1 VNIMTVLYWIS
12 TAMAQESAFY
22 LPKAASTLAQDVDNT
37 FSFIYWCCAVF
48 FVALMGAMFWFV
60 VAYKDKGADQ
70 KTLDLKGHHTLE
82 LVWAIFPSF
91 FLIVMFVMGFTGY
104 VNSTVSPVDAVQV
117 NVVGKR
123 WDWNFVYPTLGG
135 FESRDLV
142 VPNQDAVRLQMVSQD
157 VLHSFYIPDF
167 RIKKDVLPN
176 RYTSQ
181 WFETTDLYESSD
193 EELFYSPNFNF
204 SDAEDSPSGSKILV
218 TSKGADVK
226 SAVATQCAKDKESNP
241 ELACESNPDNVKVGL
256 HQIFCTEY
264 CGDSHSRMLAKV
276 VVLSP
281 ENFELW
287 VKAQN
292 NFDAETAYAGDVTK
306 LGEHYTSKGGCAGCH
321 SVDGSAGTGPTWK
334 GLYGKERQF
343 ADGSSTVADDNYIRM
358 SVLEP
363 AKQVVAGYPTAGMP
377 VNLHKAFGKGKEEAG
392 LSAIIEYIKTLN

>member
-1 VNIMTVLYWIS
+1 MTVLYWIS

-22 LPKAASTLAQDVDNT
+22 MPKAASTLAQDVDNT

-48 FVALMGAMFWFV
+48 FVALMGAMFWFAV
-60 VAYKDKGADQ
+60 VYKDKGPDH

-82 LVWAIFPSF
+82 LVWSIFPT
-91 FLIVMFVMGFTGY
+91 FLLIAMFVMGFTGY
-104 VNSTVSPVDAVQV
+104 VNSTVSPADAVQV
-117 NVVGKR
+117 NIVAKR
-123 WDWNFVYPTLGG
+123 WDWSFVYPTLGG

-181 WFETTDLYESSD
+181 WFETTDLYEAAD
-193 EELFYSPNFNF
+193 DELFYSPNFNF
-204 SDAEDSPSGSKILV
+204 SDAEESPSGSKVLF
-218 TSKGADVK
+218 TSRGADVK
-226 SAVATQCAKDKESNP
+226 SAVATQCAKDKEDNP
-241 ELACESNPDNVKVGL
+241 ELACESNPENVKVGL

-292 NFDAETAYAGDVTK
+292 NFDAETAYAGDVAK
-306 LGEHYTSKGGCAGCH
+306 LGEYYTSKGGCAGCH

-343 ADGSSTVADDNYIRM
+343 ADGSGTVADDNYIRM

-363 AKQVVAGYPTAGMP
+363 AKQVVSGYPAAGMP

-392 LSAIIEYIKTLN
+392 LAAIIEYIKTLK

>member
-1 VNIMTVLYWIS
+1 MTVLYWIS

-22 LPKAASTLAQDVDNT
+22 LPKAASTLAGDVDST
-37 FSFIYWCCAVF
+37 FSYIYWCCAVF
-48 FVALMGAMFWFV
+48 FVALMGAMFYFA
-60 VAYKDKGADQ
+60 VAYKDKGPDH

-82 LVWAIFPSF
+82 LVWSIFPSF
-91 FLIVMFVMGFTGY
+91 LLIAMFVMGFQGY
-104 VNSTVSPVDAVQV
+104 VKSTISPVDAVQV

-123 WDWNFVYPTLGG
+123 WDWNFTYPTLGG

-142 VPNQDAVRLQMVSQD
+142 VPNQEAVRLQMVSQD

-181 WFETTDLYESSD
+181 WFETTDLYEPAED
-193 EELFYSPNFNF
+193 ELFYSYKFTF
-204 SDAEDSPSGSKILV
+204 SDATPSPSGSEALF
-218 TSKGADVK
+218 TSRGADVK
-226 SAVATQCAKDKESNP
+226 AAVATQCAKDKKDNPALTCESNP
-241 ELACESNPDNVKVGL
+241 ENVKVGL

-276 VVLSP
+276 VVL
-281 ENFELW
+281 EQGDFDLW

-306 LGEHYTSKGGCAGCH
+306 LGEYYTSKGGCAGCH
-321 SVDGSAGTGPTWK
+321 SIDGSAGTGPTWK

-343 ADGSSTVADDNYIRM
+343 ADGSSATADDNYIRM

-363 AKQVVAGYPTAGMP
+363 QKQVVSGYPAAGMP

-392 LSAIIEYIKTLN
+392 LAAIIEYIKTLN

>member
-1 VNIMTVLYWIS
+1 MTVLYWIS

-22 LPKAASTLAQDVDNT
+22 LPKAASTLAKDVDNT
-37 FSFIYWCCAVF
+37 FSFVYWCCAVF
-48 FVALMGAMFWFV
+48 FVVLMGAMFWFAV
-60 VAYKDKGADQ
+60 VYKDKGPDH
-70 KTLDLKGHHTLE
+70 KTLDLKGNHTLE
-82 LVWAIFPSF
+82 LVWAIFPTF
-91 FLIVMFVMGFTGY
+91 FLIAMFVMGFTGY
-104 VNSTVSPVDAVQV
+104 VNSTVSPADAVQV
-117 NVVGKR
+117 NVVAKR

-135 FESRDLV
+135 FESRNLV

-157 VLHSFYIPDF
+157 VLHSFYVPDF

-181 WFETTDLYESSD
+181 WFETTDLYEPAED
-193 EELFYSPNFNF
+193 ELFYSYKFTF
-204 SDAEDSPSGSKILV
+204 SDATPSPSGSEALF
-218 TSKGADVK
+218 TSRGADVK
-226 SAVATQCAKDKESNP
+226 SAVAGQCAKDKQD
-241 ELACESNPDNVKVGL
+241 NPDLECTDTPEDVKVGL
-256 HQIFCTEY
+256 HQVFCTEY
-264 CGDSHSRMLAKV
+264 CGDSHSRMLTKV

-306 LGEHYTSKGGCAGCH
+306 LGEYYTSKGGCAGCH
-321 SVDGSAGTGPTWK
+321 SVDGSVGTGPSWK
-334 GLYGKERQF
+334 ALYGKERQF

-363 AKQVVAGYPTAGMP
+363 AKQVVSGYPAAGMP

-392 LSAIIEYIKTLN
+392 LAAIIEYIKTLN

>member
-1 VNIMTVLYWIS
+1 MTVLYWIS
-12 TAMAQESAFY
+12 TATAQESAFY
-22 LPKAASTLAQDVDNT
+22 LPKAASTLAGDVDYT
-37 FSFIYWCCAVF
+37 FSFIYWCCAIF
-48 FVALMGAMFWFV
+48 FIALMGAMFWFA
-60 VAYKDKGADQ
+60 VAYKDQGPDH

-82 LVWAIFPSF
+82 LVWSVFPSF
-91 FLIVMFVMGFTGY
+91 LLIAMFVMGFQGY
-104 VNSTVSPVDAVQV
+104 VKSTISPVDAVQV

-123 WDWNFVYPTLGG
+123 WDWSFNYPTLGG

-142 VPNQDAVRLQMVSQD
+142 VPNQEAVRLQMVSQD

-181 WFETTDLYESSD
+181 WFETTDLFEATE
-193 EELFYSPNFNF
+193 EELFYSPDFNY
-204 SDAEDSPSGSKILV
+204 SDAKESPSGSKILV
-218 TSKGADVK
+218 TSRGADVQK
-226 SAVATQCAKDKESNP
+226 AVADQCAKDKKSNP
-241 ELACESNPDNVKVGL
+241 ELACESNPENVKVGL

-264 CGDSHSRMLAKV
+264 CGDSHSRMLAKA
-276 VVLSP
+276 VVLEP
-281 ENFELW
+281 ADFELW

-306 LGEHYTSKGGCAGCH
+306 LGEYYTSKGGSAGCH
-321 SVDGSAGTGPTWK
+321 SEDGSVMTGPTWK
-334 GLYGKERQF
+334 GLYNKERKF
-343 ADGSSTVADDNYIRM
+343 ADGSTAVADDNYIRM

-363 AKQVVAGYPTAGMP
+363 QKQVVEGYPAAGMP

>member
-1 VNIMTVLYWIS
+1 MTVLYWIS
-12 TAMAQESAFY
+12 TATAQESAFY
-22 LPKAASTLAQDVDNT
+22 LPKAASTLAADVDST

-48 FVALMGAMFWFV
+48 FVALMGAMFWFA
-60 VAYKDKGADQ
+60 VAYKDDGSDR

-82 LVWAIFPSF
+82 LVWSVFPSF
-91 FLIVMFVMGFTGY
+91 LLVAMFVMGFQGY
-104 VNSTVSPVDAVQV
+104 VRSTISPVDAVQV

-123 WDWNFVYPTLGG
+123 WDWNFSYPTLGG

-181 WFETTDLYESSD
+181 WFETTDLIEPAED
-193 EELFYSPNFNF
+193 ELFYSYKFTF
-204 SDAEDSPSGSKILV
+204 SDATPSPSGSEQLF
-218 TSKGADVK
+218 SSRGADVK
-226 SAVATQCAKDKESNP
+226 NAVATQCAKDKKDNPELKCESNP
-241 ELACESNPDNVKVGL
+241 ENVKVGL

-276 VVLSP
+276 VVLEQSD
-281 ENFELW
+281 FDLW

-306 LGEHYTSKGGCAGCH
+306 LGEYYTSKGGCAGCH
-321 SVDGSAGTGPTWK
+321 SIDGSAGTGPTWK

-343 ADGSSTVADDNYIRM
+343 ADGTSAVADDNYIRM

-363 AKQVVAGYPTAGMP
+363 SKQVVSGYPAAGMP

-392 LSAIIEYIKTLN
+392 LAAIIEYIKTLN

>member
-1 VNIMTVLYWIS
+1 MTVLYWIS
-12 TAMAQESAFY
+12 TATAQESAFY
-22 LPKAASTLAQDVDNT
+22 LPKAASTLAGDVDYT
-37 FSFIYWCCAVF
+37 FSFIYWCCAIF
-48 FVALMGAMFWFV
+48 FIALMGAMFWFA
-60 VAYKDKGADQ
+60 VAYKDQGPDH

-82 LVWAIFPSF
+82 LVWSVFPSF
-91 FLIVMFVMGFTGY
+91 LLIAMFVMGFQGY
-104 VNSTVSPVDAVQV
+104 VKSTISPVDAVQV

-123 WDWNFVYPTLGG
+123 WDWSFNYPTLGG

-142 VPNQDAVRLQMVSQD
+142 VPNQEAVRLQMVSQD

-181 WFETTDLYESSD
+181 WFETTDLFEATE
-193 EELFYSPNFNF
+193 EELFYSPDFNY
-204 SDAEDSPSGSKILV
+204 SDAKESPSGSKILV
-218 TSKGADVK
+218 TSRGADVQK
-226 SAVATQCAKDKESNP
+226 AVADQCAKDKKSNP
-241 ELACESNPDNVKVGL
+241 ELACESNPENVKVGL

-264 CGDSHSRMLAKV
+264 CGDSHSRMLAKA
-276 VVLSP
+276 VVLEP
-281 ENFELW
+281 ADFELW

-306 LGEHYTSKGGCAGCH
+306 LGEYYTSKGGCAGCH
-321 SVDGSAGTGPTWK
+321 SVDGSVMTGPTWK
-334 GLYGKERQF
+334 GLYNKERKF
-343 ADGSSTVADDNYIRM
+343 ADGSTAVADDNYIRM

-363 AKQVVAGYPTAGMP
+363 QKQVVEGYPAAGMP